1 MERSLGVIEQQ
12 LGVIFRLRYS
22 GFLNFWCLF
31 CLGFMG
37 YEIGDSRCS
46 ILDLSVF
53 NSLFVCYNVSIMIG
67 Y

>member
-1 MERSLGVIEQQ
+1 MEENRGVIEQSLGVIF
-12 LGVIFRLRYS
+12 GLRYS

-37 YEIGDSRCS
+37 YEIGDFRCS

-53 NSLFVCYNVSIMIG
+53 NPFIGCYDVSIMLG
-67 Y
+67 